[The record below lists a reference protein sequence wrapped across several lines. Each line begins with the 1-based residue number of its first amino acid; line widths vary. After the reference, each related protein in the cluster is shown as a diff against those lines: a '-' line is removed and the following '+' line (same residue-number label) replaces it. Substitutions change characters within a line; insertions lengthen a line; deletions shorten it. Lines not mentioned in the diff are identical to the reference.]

1 MEAADLK
8 KLFDRYLKGTCT
20 REEIENLLSYFRL
33 EKGDENTLQEMI
45 EEELSRIPPADWEK
59 DPAVAMVLDRVQ
71 SRLQDE
77 ITGGHR
83 PAGRGISFPLKQI
96 AAAVALFGIIAWA
109 FYRFHPGGKE
119 NLSAEVLPANDVLPG
134 GNKASLILT
143 DGSVVDLSDAPRGQV
158 AALSG
163 GAVSKIADGEVRYDR
178 VAGSREQ
185 LAIRYHILSVP
196 NGGQFKI
203 TLPDGSQAWL
213 NAASTL
219 RFPTRFDEHERRVFL
234 TGEGY
239 FEVSGDGH
247 RPFLVESGS
256 QVVRVVGT
264 HFNIKAYAGEEAVR
278 TTLLE
283 GVVDVSST
291 EQPEKPVRLRPG
303 QQAIASPGAIRTVPV
318 DAEQAVAWKNG
329 VFNFQNASLNEIIRQ
344 LERWY
349 DVEFIYGSLPDV
361 EFIGTVPRSAK
372 LSSVLNALELTS
384 DINIRFKIEGKTIRL
399 ME

>member
-33 EKGDENTLQEMI
+33 ERGDENTLQEVI
-45 EEELSRIPPADWEK
+45 EEELGRIPPADWEK
-59 DPAVAMVLDRVQ
+59 GPAVAMVLDRVQ
-71 SRLQDE
+71 RRLEYE
-77 ITGGHR
+77 IAGGDK
-83 PAGRGISFPLKQI
+83 PAGRVISFPLKQI
-96 AAAVALFGIIAWA
+96 AAAVALFGVITWA
-109 FYRFHPGGKE
+109 FYRFHPEGKE
-119 NLSAEVLPANDVLPG
+119 NLSVEVLPANDVLPG

-143 DGSVVDLSDAPRGQV
+143 DGSVVDLSDAPRGEV
-158 AALSG
+158 VTLSG
-163 GAVSKIADGEVRYDR
+163 GAISKIADGEVRYDGG
-178 VAGSREQ
+178 AGSPEQ
-185 LAIRYHILSVP
+185 PAIQYNTLSVP

-239 FEVSGDGH
+239 FEISGD
-247 RPFLVESGS
+247 RQKPFLVESGN

-283 GVVDVSST
+283 GIVDVSPM
-291 EQPEKPVRLRPG
+291 EKPEKPVRLRPG
-303 QQAIASPGAIRTVPV
+303 QQAIAAQGAIRTVSADV
-318 DAEQAVAWKNG
+318 EQAVAWKNG
-329 VFNFQNASLNEIIRQ
+329 VFNFQNASLNEVIRQ

-349 DVEFIYGSLPDV
+349 DVEFIYTRLPDI
-361 EFIGTVPRSAK
+361 EFIGTVSRTAK

-384 DINIRFKIEGKTIRL
+384 NIKFKIEGKTIRL